1 MSVQTSEGSMRAAL
15 LYGRLD
21 VRVED
26 LPVPQLEQPD
36 DVLIRVAY
44 SGICGSE
51 LHAIEGYRLVPGGE
65 QGQRPAG
72 SRIGHE
78 YSGIVAAIGSAV
90 QTVSVGQRVT
100 VAPRG
105 PCHQCELCR
114 NGMSALC
121 RKVAQRGGSWA
132 EWIVVPAKLV
142 HALPDDVSLAVGA
155 ITEPLSAA
163 VRIIDRANLLAG
175 MNVCVIGAGPI
186 GLCAA
191 VLANYAGAA
200 KVIVSDIRPGRR
212 ELARQMGIPV
222 VVDPR
227 AEDLHTVVMDHT
239 GGRGAE
245 VSIEAVGLEPA
256 LSQSLQVVAIGGTVV
271 WGGLAP
277 VDLTLPISP
286 NDMFMREYTLR
297 TSWGGIEL
305 FERTIRMEQRIDWS
319 PTVREVFPLAEVS
332 DAVTYA
338 RTTAAGKVLLAIQP
352 DADSAQ

>member
-1 MSVQTSEGSMRAAL
+1 
-15 LYGRLD
+15 
-21 VRVED
+21 
-26 LPVPQLEQPD
+26 
-36 DVLIRVAY
+36 
-44 SGICGSE
+44 
-51 LHAIEGYRLVPGGE
+51 
-65 QGQRPAG
+65 
-72 SRIGHE
+72 
-78 YSGIVAAIGSAV
+78 V

-121 RKVAQRGGSWA
+121 RKVTQRGGSWA
-132 EWIVVPAKLV
+132 DWIVAPAKLV
-142 HALPDDVSLAVGA
+142 HVLPADVSLAVGA

-163 VRIIDRANLLAG
+163 LRIIDRANLLAG
-175 MNVCVIGAGPI
+175 VNVCVIGAGPI

-191 VLANYAGAA
+191 VLAHHTGAA
-200 KVIVSDIRPGRR
+200 TVIVSDTRPSRR
-212 ELARQMGIPV
+212 QLARRMGIPV

-227 AEDLHTVVMDHT
+227 ADDLYTVVMDHT
-239 GGRGAE
+239 QGRGVE

-256 LSQSLQVVAIGGTVV
+256 LAESLRVVAIGGTVV

-277 VDLTLPISP
+277 VGLTLPISP

-319 PTVREVFPLAEVS
+319 PTVAEIFPLAEVS
-332 DAVTYA
+332 AAIDYA
-338 RTTAAGKVLLAIQP
+338 RTEAAGKVLLAIQP
-352 DADSAQ
+352 

>member
-1 MSVQTSEGSMRAAL
+1 MSTNPEAGSMRAAF

-21 VRVED
+21 VRVEEIAI
-26 LPVPQLEQPD
+26 PQLEQPD

-51 LHAIEGYRLVPGGE
+51 LHAIEGYQLVPGGVP
-65 QGQRPAG
+65 GQRPAG
-72 SRIGHE
+72 SRLGHE
-78 YSGIVAAIGSAV
+78 YSGVVAAVGPAV
-90 QTVSVGQRVT
+90 QTVTVGQRVT

-175 MNVCVIGAGPI
+175 MTVCVIGAGPI
-186 GLCAA
+186 GLYSA
-191 VLANYAGAA
+191 VLALYSGAA
-200 KVIVSDIRPGRR
+200 KVIVSDVRPSRR
-212 ELARQMGIPV
+212 ALSQQMGIPV
-222 VVDPR
+222 VVDPST
-227 AEDLHTVVMDHT
+227 EDLYTVVMDHT

-245 VSIEAVGLEPA
+245 VSIEAVGLAPTLE
-256 LSQSLQVVAIGGTVV
+256 QSVQVVAIGGTVV

-277 VDLTLPISP
+277 VGLTIPISP

-305 FERTIRMEQRIDWS
+305 FERTIRMEQRIDWT
-319 PTVREVFPLAEVS
+319 PTVTEVFPLDQVS
-332 DAVTYA
+332 DAVEYA
-338 RTTAAGKVLLAIQP
+338 RTAAAGKVLLAIHP
-352 DADSAQ
+352 PADSAG